1 VWRLLE
7 EGRPGARAFP
17 KRPYGSVLFADTP
30 QATGERAA
38 DLRRRGFRAAKFG
51 WGPMGPDEALD
62 VALVRA
68 AREGLGA
75 GPELMVDAGVAWGE
89 DDETAYRRAVAF
101 EPFGLTWLE
110 EPSGLGVDVD
120 RAVLKE
126 FLKEVEI
133 RVAGKT
139 LYRTPAID

>member
-1 VWRLLE
+1 MAGGDRTAQSYLDSMRKYSIHE
-7 EGRPGARAFP
+7 EATLAGAPRAS
-17 KRPYGSVLFADTP
+17 GSPARSVHGHD
-30 QATGERAA
+30 AA
-38 DLRRRGFRAAKFG
+38 
-51 WGPMGPDEALD
+51 
-62 VALVRA
+62 
-68 AREGLGA
+68 
-75 GPELMVDAGVAWGE
+75 
-89 DDETAYRRAVAF
+89 RRAVAF